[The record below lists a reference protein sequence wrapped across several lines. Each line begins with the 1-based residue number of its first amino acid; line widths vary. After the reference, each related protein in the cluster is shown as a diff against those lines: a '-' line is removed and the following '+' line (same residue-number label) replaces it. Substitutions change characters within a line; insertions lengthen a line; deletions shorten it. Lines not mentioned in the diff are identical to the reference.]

1 MRDAY
6 EPAADDVRSDA
17 PDGPEELDGFNPYGS
32 GPVPLRL
39 RPVAEQHPPHPDK
52 IKGRQAS

>member
-1 MRDAY
+1 MRNAY

-32 GPVPLRL
+32 GPVPLRP
-39 RPVAEQHPPHPDK
+39 RTETAQGASPADK
-52 IKGRQAS
+52 IENRRAK